1 MSGATIGREFGRI
14 GPESFVAAHNRMI

>member
-1 MSGATIGREFGRI
+1 MSGATIGRELGRI